1 LILPKRGKEDEN
13 SDTTKEE
20 EGGGEQKKERGV
32 GGSIFY
38 QFSPS

>member
-13 SDTTKEE
+13 SDRTKEE

-32 GGSIFY
+32 GGSIFL
-38 QFSPS
+38 SI